1 MHPAALVAAGGFVWA
16 VKNIAENKK
25 KNPRGLPLPPGP
37 HGLPL
42 LGNLF
47 QLPQSEQWKAY
58 QAMAKEYG
66 DMVYLEA
73 MGQPIIILGTLER
86 TEDLMEK
93 HATMYSDRPTLP
105 VGQFI
110 DLSHSFAMMNYGAEW
125 RHDRRVFHQYL
136 NHNAVV
142 QYHPIM
148 EQEAITL
155 LRRLSEKP
163 DDFRNHVRFTLGSI
177 IMRVAYGFDDAEA
190 NKRLVS
196 DAEQLVSTFTDA
208 IVPGRYL
215 FNSFPVLGNIPDWF
229 PGAGFKQKFRE
240 LNDMNEHMLSSPF
253 ESAKKNLSE
262 GVRSAYPNMAT
273 DLIDK
278 LQEESTPSW
287 IGKESV
293 ARNVCGLAYLTGAD
307 TTVSSAWAL
316 VFALAT
322 HPEVQEKAREEIDL
336 VIGNDRLPQLSDRES
351 LPYISAI
358 VKEVSRWHSVVPLG
372 LSRASAEDSEY
383 NGYFIPKGTYIM
395 MNTWAFMHDPEVFE
409 KPMDFIPERYLKD
422 GKINPNVRDPEA
434 GAFGYGRRICPGR
447 HLSNDAIFLLAAS
460 LLAVYHITP
469 PKDDSGVPIP
479 MSFAPSSDVVSTP
492 LPYQCEF
499 TPRSSKHMA
508 LFQ

>member
-1 MHPAALVAAGGFVWA
+1 MHPAALLACGGIVWA
-16 VKNIAENKK
+16 AKHIAEQRKR
-25 KNPRGLPLPPGP
+25 NPRGLPLPPGP
-37 HGLPL
+37 RGLPI

-47 QLPQSEQWKAY
+47 QLPQAEQWKVY
-58 QAMAKEYG
+58 QEWSKQHG

-73 MGQPIIILGTLER
+73 MGQPILILGTLDR

-148 EQEAITL
+148 EQEAVNL
-155 LRRLSEKP
+155 LRRLTETPEK
-163 DDFRNHVRFTLGSI
+163 FRDHVRFTLGSI
-177 IMRVAYGFDDAEA
+177 IMRVAYGFDDVDT
-190 NKRLVS
+190 NKRLVT
-196 DAEQLVSTFTDA
+196 DAEALVSSFTEA

-215 FNSFPVLGNIPDWF
+215 FNSFPSLGLLPDWF
-229 PGAGFKQKFRE
+229 PGTDFKQKFRD
-240 LNDMNEHMLSSPF
+240 LDKMNYHMLSSPF
-253 ESAKKNLSE
+253 EATKNNLKD
-262 GVRSAYPNMAT
+262 GNRSAYPNMAT

-278 LQEESTPSW
+278 LQDDNTPGW
-287 IGKESV
+287 IGSELV

-316 VFALAT
+316 VFALAAN
-322 HPEVQEKAREEIDL
+322 PEVQKAAQEEIDR
-336 VIGNDRLPQLSDRES
+336 VVGNDRLPQLSDREH
-351 LPYISAI
+351 LPYVAAV
-358 VKEVSRWHSVVPLG
+358 VKETSRWHSVVPLG

-409 KPMDFIPERYLKD
+409 NPMEFKPERYLKD
-422 GKINPNVRDPEA
+422 GQFNPNVLDPEVA
-434 GAFGYGRRICPGR
+434 AFGYGRRICPGR

-460 LLAVYHITP
+460 LLAVFDVTP
-469 PKDDSGVPIP
+469 AKDESGKPVKLE
-479 MSFAPSSDVVSTP
+479 FRPSSDVVS
-492 LPYQCEF
+492 
-499 TPRSSKHMA
+499 
-508 LFQ
+508 